1 MFTEWLLI
9 AWIGTTTNF
18 VILHIGFTEK
28 GCIEEKKYWELTL
41 NNNANLECVTDLK
54 EGRSLFPSRS
64 FNHGLA
70 K

>member
-1 MFTEWLLI
+1 MITEWLLI

-28 GCIEEKKYWELTL
+28 DCIEEKKYWALTL

-54 EGRSLFPSRS
+54 EGRSLFPARS
-64 FNHGLA
+64 GSQGLV